1 MAEWARTHDSA
12 QQSAKRPDSVPTR
25 QKHAAMLEE
34 LDNKQMSLGKAI
46 NEAEGALA
54 SKEAEFARLK
64 EELTALEEE
73 DPAADHALDAT
84 AYVLLSAIDLYVR
97 EVMQRLADACGC
109 VRRLRLQLYR
119 GLGFE
124 PVMERNGQMKK
135 MLIRQFFFYG
145 AAQSQCSS
153 TLLTL

>member
-84 AYVLLSAIDLYVR
+84 A
-97 EVMQRLADACGC
+97 
-109 VRRLRLQLYR
+109 
-119 GLGFE
+119 
-124 PVMERNGQMKK
+124 
-135 MLIRQFFFYG
+135 
-145 AAQSQCSS
+145 
-153 TLLTL
+153 